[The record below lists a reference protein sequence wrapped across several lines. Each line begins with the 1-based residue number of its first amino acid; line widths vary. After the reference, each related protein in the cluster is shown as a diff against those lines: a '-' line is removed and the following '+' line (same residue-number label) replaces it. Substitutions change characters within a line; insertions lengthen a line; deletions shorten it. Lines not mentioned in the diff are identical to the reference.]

1 MLAANQI
8 LHKGRYRIINSFG
21 QDETGGMYEAYDTVS
36 DTNVVLRE
44 SVGKL
49 GKVATSTQIEA
60 VNAAFAGA
68 AKALTEIT
76 HESLVSVHDYFSEI
90 DRQYLVL
97 EAVTGY
103 DLSKFLPPEEPRPLL
118 HDVLSWADQV
128 LSALHY
134 LHRLSPPAI
143 HRDVRPENIKLTS
156 GLKVK
161 LLTERLSTN
170 QGSDS
175 NPSFTHTIG
184 SAAFSYRPLEQ
195 LWSELDP
202 ASQRVI
208 LNSYDE
214 KSAGVLLRPLD
225 ARSDLYSLAAT
236 FYNVLSGAV
245 PCDALERSIAILDG
259 KPDPLQ
265 KLSDLDAS
273 IPPEISD
280 VFMGAMAIRRENRFD
295 SAVLM
300 RQVLTTSSVRVAERK
315 AEQAVTTENPQAE
328 VESPDA
334 RLERERLKADERQH
348 EIEAEQAALDAERQR
363 IEQRR
368 SELDAER
375 ERQIAER
382 DRLEREAQ
390 EARMR
395 AEDEQKRLEEERLE
409 AEAERRREEERQE
422 EMLAE
427 QNRIEAEAKKEMQLA
442 EQHSVNNPFASEAS
456 DDDMLL
462 ELEPMQAKS
471 DSAGN
476 ISVQLDE
483 VFIDDGTAE
492 ISTEEDAAVQ
502 PVATDA
508 TTLHAEDA
516 IFSDHKAASTF
527 NWRVPA
533 VAGAGLLLLVILAV
547 SWKYVFTE
555 SAETKQPAAA
565 EQTFTQTAPEP
576 QTPAP
581 DNQLNAVQEP
591 PVASDPPATDQPQTT
606 ERQNQIQIAREKVK
620 KPAAPPA
627 AKTPAPKKK
636 LTVDDLINDN

>member
-8 LHKGRYRIINSFG
+8 LHKGRYRIINSLG
-21 QDETGGMYEAYDTVS
+21 QDESGGMYKAYDTVS
-36 DTNVVLRE
+36 NTNVVLRE

-60 VNAAFAGA
+60 VNAAFAGD

-103 DLSKFLPPEEPRPLL
+103 DLSKFLQPEEPLPILNDALAWVDQLL
-118 HDVLSWADQV
+118 N
-128 LSALHY
+128 ALHY

-156 GLKVK
+156 SLKVK

-170 QGSDS
+170 PGADS
-175 NPSFTHTIG
+175 NTSPGHTIG
-184 SAAFSYRPLEQ
+184 SSAFSYRPLEQ
-195 LWSELDP
+195 LWTELDP

-236 FYNVLSGAV
+236 FYNVLSGTP

-265 KLSDLDAS
+265 KLSDLDS
-273 IPPEISD
+273 GIPPEISD
-280 VFMGAMAIRRENRFD
+280 VFMRAMAIRRENRFD

-300 RQVLTTSSVRVAERK
+300 RQVLTTASVRIAERK
-315 AEQAVTTENPQAE
+315 AEQETKNQEPAFESAE
-328 VESPDA
+328 T

-348 EIEAEQAALDAERQR
+348 EIEAEQAALDAERNR

-368 SELDAER
+368 GELDVER

-382 DRLEREAQ
+382 DRLEHEAQ

-395 AEDEQKRLEEERLE
+395 AEDEQKRLEERLE
-409 AEAERRREEERQE
+409 AEAERRREEERQA

-427 QNRIEAEAKKEMQLA
+427 QNRIQAEAKKELQLA
-442 EQHSVNNPFASEAS
+442 EQHSVSNPFESEAS

-471 DSAGN
+471 GSAEN
-476 ISVQLDE
+476 ISVLLE
-483 VFIDDGTAE
+483 ETFIEEE
-492 ISTEEDAAVQ
+492 IGERSIKGNVAVQ
-502 PVATDA
+502 AVA
-508 TTLHAEDA
+508 AESMPLQTEDT
-516 IFSDHKAASTF
+516 IFSDHKAPSGF
-527 NWRVPA
+527 NWRLPA
-533 VAGAGLLLLVILAV
+533 VAAAGFLLLVILAV
-547 SWKYVFTE
+547 SWKYIFTE
-555 SAETKQPAAA
+555 STETKQPASV
-565 EQTFTQTAPEP
+565 EQTLTPTAPES
-576 QTPAP
+576 QVPAP
-581 DNQLNAVQEP
+581 ENQSAAVQEP
-591 PVASDPPATDQPQTT
+591 PVESDPPVTSTATDQPL
-606 ERQNQIQIAREKVK
+606 RQNQQIAREKVK

-627 AKTPAPKKK
+627 KSPAPKKK
-636 LTVDDLINDN
+636 LTVDHLINDN